1 MAHDKQSHVSFLSDR
16 ELQAFLQ
23 SPKTLPLQDAVI
35 LATKPPQKSKNLF
48 GLSSSFSDAPI
59 KPQTILWI
67 DTTKRPEIRDLARV
81 HAIDGEGTFTFTW
94 SFINEGRPDCY
105 FVLHVAMQ
113 TPVRVSFRVPIFMN
127 EWASLI
133 DTVSQTSSLSLLAG
147 PPFNWRDLVKR
158 IDPVELEARIHTQSG
173 GGITLSFD
181 EDMKSELRQ
190 HFEDHI
196 VALARLLGLG

>member
-1 MAHDKQSHVSFLSDR
+1 MANNHQSPLLFLSDK

-35 LATKPPQKSKNLF
+35 LATKPPQQSKSLF
-48 GLSSSFSDAPI
+48 GLSSSFSNAPI

-67 DTTKRPEIRDLARV
+67 DTTKRPEIRDLVRV
-81 HAIDGEGTFTFTW
+81 HATDGPGTFTFTW

-105 FVLHVAMQ
+105 FVLHVTMK

-127 EWASLI
+127 EWSSLI
-133 DTVSQTSSLSLLAG
+133 DTVSQTSSLSLLGG
-147 PPFNWRDLVKR
+147 PPVNWHDLVKR
-158 IDPVELEARIHTQSG
+158 LDPVEVEARIHTQSG
-173 GGITLSFD
+173 GGITLTFD

-196 VALARLLGLG
+196 VSLARLLGLG